1 MESVVDA
8 IGELNRTCGML
19 RGILSS
25 TQTINGRDAVIMTP
39 EVIKLMANII
49 EGAADILLEE
59 LLKGDEDD

>member
-25 TQTINGRDAVIMTP
+25 TRTINGRDAVVTTP
-39 EVIKLMANII
+39 EVIILMANII
-49 EGAADILLEE
+49 GDAADILFKE
-59 LLKGDEDD
+59 LLKGDEEE